1 MYRYLTEA
9 LYCGISPKDLGEDFS
24 VSKWNAYVGLSE
36 SGMHFLK
43 SAPRVCIISDYEEV
57 KPHLPV
63 DYIETVRSGGR
74 KNKVSKTITRY
85 DYDDPD
91 MDFAPLNSFDG
102 QGLADPTWMK
112 DVAMELGYLK
122 ESSAST
128 FICFDMDIQKTMN
141 KTFLIPAI
149 YIWVFTHK
157 KFLRL
162 QNNDGI
168 RTDKVCAEIAKT
180 IDGSRYY
187 GLGELN
193 LTSIKRFS
201 LTDNFQG
208 RVMTFQAQDFN
219 RTSPSGKP
227 IPSNRKHG

>member
-1 MYRYLTEA
+1 MELNE
-9 LYCGISPKDLGEDFS
+9 F
-24 VSKWNAYVGLSE
+24 
-36 SGMHFLK
+36 F
-43 SAPRVCIISDYEEV
+43 DY
-57 KPHLPV
+57 
-63 DYIETVRSGGR
+63 
-74 KNKVSKTITRY
+74 KNKLMEDLITNPEIVRLLNDKCVIDEKQNPNELIY
-85 DYDDPD
+85 TQIFPYEYVPDVVDD
-91 MDFAPLNSFDG
+91 
-102 QGLADPTWMK
+102 
-112 DVAMELGYLK
+112 
-122 ESSAST
+122 AST

-162 QNNDGI
+162 QNNNGI
-168 RTDKVCAEIAKT
+168 RTDKICAEIAKT

-201 LTDNFQG
+201 LAENFQG

-219 RTSPSGKP
+219 RLSHSGKP

>member
-1 MYRYLTEA
+1 
-9 LYCGISPKDLGEDFS
+9 
-24 VSKWNAYVGLSE
+24 
-36 SGMHFLK
+36 
-43 SAPRVCIISDYEEV
+43 
-57 KPHLPV
+57 
-63 DYIETVRSGGR
+63 
-74 KNKVSKTITRY
+74 
-85 DYDDPD
+85 
-91 MDFAPLNSFDG
+91 
-102 QGLADPTWMK
+102 
-112 DVAMELGYLK
+112 MELNEFFDYKNQLMEDLITNPEIVRLLNDK
-122 ESSAST
+122 CVIDEKQNPNELIYTQIFPYEYVPDVVDDAST

-157 KFLRL
+157 KLLRL
-162 QNNDGI
+162 QNNNGI
-168 RTDKVCAEIAKT
+168 RTDKICAEIAKT

-201 LTDNFQG
+201 LADNFQG

-219 RTSPSGKP
+219 RLSPSGKP

>member
-1 MYRYLTEA
+1 MELNE
-9 LYCGISPKDLGEDFS
+9 F
-24 VSKWNAYVGLSE
+24 
-36 SGMHFLK
+36 F
-43 SAPRVCIISDYEEV
+43 DY
-57 KPHLPV
+57 
-63 DYIETVRSGGR
+63 
-74 KNKVSKTITRY
+74 KNKLMEDLITNPEIVRLLNDKCVIDEKQNPNELIY
-85 DYDDPD
+85 TQIFPYEYVPDVVDD
-91 MDFAPLNSFDG
+91 
-102 QGLADPTWMK
+102 
-112 DVAMELGYLK
+112 
-122 ESSAST
+122 AST

-157 KFLRL
+157 KLLRL
-162 QNNDGI
+162 QNNNGI
-168 RTDKVCAEIAKT
+168 RTDKICAEIAKT

-201 LTDNFQG
+201 LADNFQG

-219 RTSPSGKP
+219 RLSPSGKP

>member
-1 MYRYLTEA
+1 ME
-9 LYCGISPKDLGEDFS
+9 DLITNPEIVRLLNDKCVIDEKQNPNELIYTQIFPYE
-24 VSKWNAYVGLSE
+24 YV
-36 SGMHFLK
+36 
-43 SAPRVCIISDYEEV
+43 PDV
-57 KPHLPV
+57 V
-63 DYIETVRSGGR
+63 D
-74 KNKVSKTITRY
+74 
-85 DYDDPD
+85 D
-91 MDFAPLNSFDG
+91 
-102 QGLADPTWMK
+102 
-112 DVAMELGYLK
+112 
-122 ESSAST
+122 AST

-157 KFLRL
+157 KLLRL
-162 QNNDGI
+162 QNNNGI
-168 RTDKVCAEIAKT
+168 RTDKICAEIAKT

-201 LTDNFQG
+201 LADNFQG

-219 RTSPSGKP
+219 RLSPSGKP